1 MYKQLENE
9 EKFPSALEKRK
20 SAQCARRRMEDDEG
34 KEMPCKGEKGDG
46 RLGGCFS
53 SLCECTSAIGG
64 VERAEQEPWERRVPG
79 LQMAWHCCHG
89 YDWHSLYCTTHTVLF
104 SLQQP
109 STLPHRPER
118 ERDLE
123 DGGRG
128 EFIEDMQR
136 LKWGRE
142 REKLDRTLKHDG
154 IISKGREGTTVKKSD
169 K

>member
-1 MYKQLENE
+1 MYVCHW
-9 EKFPSALEKRK
+9 RGGK
-20 SAQCARRRMEDDEG
+20 SRTRAVGASCARAA
-34 KEMPCKGEKGDG
+34 DG
-46 RLGGCFS
+46 MALLSWVRLALPLLYHS
-53 SLCECTSAIGG
+53 
-64 VERAEQEPWERRVPG
+64 
-79 LQMAWHCCHG
+79 HC
-89 YDWHSLYCTTHTVLF
+89 TVL
-104 SLQQP
+104 
-109 STLPHRPER
+109 STTTLHITSQTRER